1 LSTIFI
7 ERFYKNYCKK
17 MKNSIKIIL
26 YNKMNTLINY
36 YTNHFSTILL
46 SRNLLVIT
54 EKDLTSPAYTY
65 KNRSLYQILSFFWSI
80 GQPVLDTDTL
90 VTLYC
95 YRQKYKKNN
104 VNIDTMSQNSAILLY
119 CAFTCY
125 RNIYN
130 VESQP
135 LNTHIDYLSTK
146 IF

>member
-1 LSTIFI
+1 
-7 ERFYKNYCKK
+7 
-17 MKNSIKIIL
+17 
-26 YNKMNTLINY
+26 MNTLINY